1 MIKFNEK
8 TLEIGQKEIELENSI
23 KKVVEY
29 ENLIVVLYYDN
40 ELIPNNVIA
49 FDLQGN
55 QLWKANDILC
65 IKKPTGNID
74 IIKVSENVIRIISD
88 LSIAFEIDV
97 YKKELI
103 KKDYLR

>member
-1 MIKFNEK
+1 MIQFNEK
-8 TLEIGQKEIELENSI
+8 TLKIGQKEIELEYSI

-40 ELIPNNVIA
+40 KIIPNNVIA

-55 QLWKANDILC
+55 QLWKVNDILC
-65 IKKPTGNID
+65 IKKPTGNVD
-74 IIKVSENVIRIISD
+74 IIKASENTIRIISD

-103 KKDYLR
+103 EKDYLR

>member
-1 MIKFNEK
+1 MIQFNEK
-8 TLEIGQKEIELENSI
+8 ALKIGQKEIELEYSI

-29 ENLIVVLYYDN
+29 ENLIVVLYYDDKI
-40 ELIPNNVIA
+40 IPNNVIA

-55 QLWKANDILC
+55 QLWKVNDILC

-74 IIKVSENVIRIISD
+74 IIKVTENTIRIISD

>member
-1 MIKFNEK
+1 MIHYNEK
-8 TLEIGQKEIELENSI
+8 TLKIGQKEIELEYSI

-29 ENLIVVLYYDN
+29 DNLIVVLYYDN
-40 ELIPNNVIA
+40 EIIPNNSIA

-55 QLWKANDILC
+55 LFWKVNDILC
-65 IKKPTGNID
+65 IKKPTGNVD
-74 IIKVSENVIRIISD
+74 IIKVSENTIRIISD